1 MLDVGWSRMMSTFVN
16 IISACTSH
24 KGFEEGAERGKTL
37 RAHLRSRYMPVA
49 DTTKGIWITA
59 KNQCHAFVVKDNTMH
74 PGIEEINDLASL
86 VSRWMVK
93 ERFTTVLESSYVD
106 EGTQLARS

>member
-1 MLDVGWSRMMSTFVN
+1 MSTFVN

-24 KGFEEGAERGKTL
+24 KGFGEGGWTAERGKTL

>member
-1 MLDVGWSRMMSTFVN
+1 MSTFVN

-24 KGFEEGAERGKTL
+24 KGFGEGAERGKTL

-59 KNQCHAFVVKDNTMH
+59 KNQCHAFVVEDNTMH